1 MGVFR
6 LISGWLVTTGSSSK
20 GHPRPEDAGPAAT
33 CDAGA
38 RMAATLS
45 APDWSRRSPALI
57 RLCGL
62 AVTALYAAFIVWLYA
77 AQPRTLRE
85 VRGGVAAS
93 MGVYRI
99 DAAAFDEGLGYFRT
113 DRFAEARRAFARA
126 DPAQRDPRTQYY
138 IAYAF
143 LREGWGRVY
152 ADDALYRQADV
163 ALQRAVA
170 ATGDGVVRVDDPDLA
185 LKTSDEMAEALA
197 RGLRRDASDLNPLAL
212 LEKRP

>member
-1 MGVFR
+1 MA
-6 LISGWLVTTGSSSK
+6 
-20 GHPRPEDAGPAAT
+20 DAVA
-33 CDAGA
+33 
-38 RMAATLS
+38 
-45 APDWSRRSPALI
+45 APDRRWLSPAVI
-57 RLCGL
+57 RLAGL
-62 AVTALYAAFIVWLYA
+62 AVAAVYAAFILWIYA

-99 DAAAFDEGLGYFRT
+99 DAAAFDEGLRYFRS

-143 LREGWGRVY
+143 LREGWGRIY
-152 ADDALYRQADV
+152 ADDVLYRQAEV
-163 ALQRAVA
+163 ALQRAQA
-170 ATGDGVVRVDDPDLA
+170 ATSDGVVRVDDPDLA

-197 RGLRRDASDLNPLAL
+197 RGLRRDAADLNPLSM

>member
-1 MGVFR
+1 MA
-6 LISGWLVTTGSSSK
+6 
-20 GHPRPEDAGPAAT
+20 DALPAS
-33 CDAGA
+33 DPIWRSPPVI
-38 RMAATLS
+38 RMA
-45 APDWSRRSPALI
+45 
-57 RLCGL
+57 GL
-62 AVTALYAAFIVWLYA
+62 AVAAAYGVFIVWVYV

-93 MGVYRI
+93 IGVYRV
-99 DAAAFDEGLGYFRT
+99 DAASFDEGLRYFRT

-126 DPAQRDPRTQYY
+126 DPAQRDARTQYY

-152 ADDALYRQADV
+152 ADDALYRQAEV
-163 ALQRAVA
+163 ALQRAQA
-170 ATGDGVVRVDDPDLA
+170 ATSDGVVRVADPDLT

-197 RGLRRDASDLNPLAL
+197 RGLRGDASDLNPLSM

>member
-1 MGVFR
+1 MLMPV
-6 LISGWLVTTGSSSK
+6 S
-20 GHPRPEDAGPAAT
+20 AAAPAA
-33 CDAGA
+33 D
-38 RMAATLS
+38 RL
-45 APDWSRRSPALI
+45 WHSPALI
-57 RLCGL
+57 RAVGL
-62 AVTALYAAFIVWLYA
+62 LVAATYATFILWMYV

-93 MGVYRI
+93 IGVYRI
-99 DAAAFDEGLGYFRT
+99 DAVAFDEGLRFFRA
-113 DRFAEARRAFARA
+113 DRFAEARRALERA
-126 DPAQRDPRTQYY
+126 DPAQRDARTQYY

-152 ADDALYRQADV
+152 ADDALYRQAQV

-170 ATGDGVVRVDDPDLA
+170 AAPDAVVRVDDPNLT

-197 RGLRRDASDLNPLAL
+197 RGLRREAADLNPLSM

>member
-1 MGVFR
+1 M
-6 LISGWLVTTGSSSK
+6 LVSAMA
-20 GHPRPEDAGPAAT
+20 DALP
-33 CDAGA
+33 
-38 RMAATLS
+38 
-45 APDWSRRSPALI
+45 APDRIWRSPSVI
-57 RLCGL
+57 RVAGL
-62 AVTALYAAFIVWLYA
+62 AVAAAYAVFIVWVYA

-93 MGVYRI
+93 IGVYRI
-99 DAAAFDEGLGYFRT
+99 DAAAFDEGLRYFRT

-126 DPAQRDPRTQYY
+126 DPAQRDARTQYY

-152 ADDALYRQADV
+152 ADDALYRQAEV
-163 ALQRAVA
+163 ALQRAQA
-170 ATGDGVVRVDDPDLA
+170 ATSDGVVRVDDPDLT

-197 RGLRRDASDLNPLAL
+197 RGLRRDASDLNPLSM

>member
-1 MGVFR
+1 M
-6 LISGWLVTTGSSSK
+6 LVSAMAVPLSTS
-20 GHPRPEDAGPAAT
+20 
-33 CDAGA
+33 A
-38 RMAATLS
+38 RRW
-45 APDWSRRSPALI
+45 PSPAVI
-57 RLCGL
+57 RVAGL
-62 AVTALYAAFIVWLYA
+62 AVTAAYATFVVWIYA

-93 MGVYRI
+93 IGVYRI

-152 ADDALYRQADV
+152 ADDALYRQAEV
-163 ALQRAVA
+163 ALQRATA
-170 ATGDGVVRVDDPDLA
+170 ASTEGIVRVDDPDLT

-197 RGLRRDASDLNPLAL
+197 RGLRRDASDLNPLSM

>member
-1 MGVFR
+1 MAILDRIRPGHAMLGADMAESLPASAR
-6 LISGWLVTTGSSSK
+6 GW
-20 GHPRPEDAGPAAT
+20 P
-33 CDAGA
+33 
-38 RMAATLS
+38 
-45 APDWSRRSPALI
+45 SPAVI
-57 RLCGL
+57 RAAGL
-62 AVTALYAAFIVWLYA
+62 AVTAGYGVFIAWVYV

-93 MGVYRI
+93 IGVYRI
-99 DAAAFDEGLGYFRT
+99 DAAAFDEGLGYFRS

-126 DPAQRDPRTQYY
+126 DPAQRDARTQYY

-152 ADDALYRQADV
+152 ADDALYRQAET
-163 ALQRAVA
+163 ALQRAQA
-170 ATGDGVVRVDDPDLA
+170 ATSDGVVRVDDPDLA

-197 RGLRRDASDLNPLAL
+197 RGLRRDASDLNPLSM